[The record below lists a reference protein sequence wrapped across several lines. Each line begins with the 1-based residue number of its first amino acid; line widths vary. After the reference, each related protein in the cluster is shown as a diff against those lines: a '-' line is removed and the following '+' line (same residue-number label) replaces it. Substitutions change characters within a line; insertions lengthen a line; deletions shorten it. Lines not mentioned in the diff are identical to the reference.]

1 MADAY
6 TVSHLGQANSDG
18 EKDALWLKVW
28 AGEIL
33 SAFEERNIMMPLH
46 TVRTITSGK
55 SAQFPMTG
63 NASAAYHAPGTELD
77 GAAIKHA
84 ERVINIDNLLVSH
97 TFISNWEEAINHY
110 DVRGVYTRELGY
122 ALANHADKAI
132 IRSLIAGSLNTTDSL
147 GGTGGHTVTTGGATG
162 DNIIDGIM
170 SASQGLDERN
180 IPTGDRFCVMTPA
193 AFYAVLKSAG
203 GGASGNDALAAALL
217 NKDYGPGGSMLQGGT
232 KGLQVAG
239 VNCFMSTHI
248 PTADEDGT
256 GGAVDTVLGDAS
268 DGARNSPFTAT
279 DQNAGGGDTD
289 ITTGSGYSG
298 VDFSNYQ
305 GVVFHRS
312 GVGTVKLLDLAVE
325 SDYQV
330 ERQGTIMVAKYAM
343 GHNFLRSA
351 ACVGLKSS

>member
-6 TVSHLGQANSDG
+6 TVSHLGQANASGD
-18 EKDALWLKVW
+18 KDALWLKVW

-33 SAFEERNIMMPLH
+33 SAFEERNILMPLH
-46 TVRTITSGK
+46 TVRSISSGK
-55 SAQFPMTG
+55 SAQFPMSG
-63 NASAAYHAPGTELD
+63 SASASYHAPGSELV
-77 GAAIKHA
+77 GSAIKHA
-84 ERVINIDNLLVSH
+84 ERVISIDNLLVSH
-97 TFISNWEEAINHY
+97 TFISNWEEAVNHY
-110 DVRGVYTRELGY
+110 DVRGVYTKELGY
-122 ALANHADKAI
+122 ALAAHADKAV
-132 IRSLIAGSLNTTDSL
+132 IRSIIAGSINTTDAL

-170 SASQGLDERN
+170 TASQGLDERN
-180 IPTGDRFCVMTPA
+180 IPAGDRFCVMTPA

-203 GGASGNDALAAALL
+203 GSDTASALL
-217 NKDYGPGGSMLQGGT
+217 NKDYGQGGSMLQGGMQ
-232 KGLQVAG
+232 GLQVAG
-239 VNCFMSTHI
+239 INCFMSTHI
-248 PTADEDGT
+248 PTGDEDGT
-256 GGAVDTVLGDAS
+256 GGAVDGVLGDTS
-268 DGARNSPFTAT
+268 DGVRNAPFGEG

-289 ITTGSGYSG
+289 ITTGAGYSG

-305 GVVFHRS
+305 GVVFPRS

-330 ERQGTIMVAKYAM
+330 NRQGTIMVSKLAM